1 VNQLDL
7 STGQS
12 YGDTVNRPVV
22 QKPGATR
29 VVPGKP
35 GQSYLLQK
43 MLNDP
48 GITGTIMPQGCPG
61 MPLAGAQCLTADEI
75 QAIRT
80 WIAECAP
87 NN

>member
-1 VNQLDL
+1 MNQLDL

-61 MPLAGAQCLTADEI
+61 MPLAGAQCLTADEM

-80 WIAECAP
+80 WIVECAP